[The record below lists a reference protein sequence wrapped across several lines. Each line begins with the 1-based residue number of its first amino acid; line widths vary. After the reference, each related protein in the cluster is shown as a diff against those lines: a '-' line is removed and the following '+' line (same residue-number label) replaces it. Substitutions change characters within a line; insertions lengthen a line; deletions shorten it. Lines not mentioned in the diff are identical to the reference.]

1 MCEGERPKT
10 GSTETG
16 STGASS
22 AGASSAGASNAE
34 DDDSAHAAFDTAP
47 IDLDEIARLV
57 YQLMLKDLAIGRERG
72 E

>member
-1 MCEGERPKT
+1 MSEGERPKT

-16 STGASS
+16 STGATS
-22 AGASSAGASNAE
+22 AE

-47 IDLDEIARLV
+47 IDVDEIARLV